1 MEQKKRGC
9 EMDAANDNNINNQDR
24 TNAEDDAIDTAL
36 LQMEV
41 LYKSRCVQPPRGTNV
56 TVREIKKDK

>member
-1 MEQKKRGC
+1 
-9 EMDAANDNNINNQDR
+9 MDAVNDNNINNQDR
-24 TNAEDDAIDTAL
+24 TNTEDDAIDTAL

-56 TVREIKKDK
+56 TVREIKKDQ